1 MGSRPTP
8 GPITSGAPTGVGRK
22 VRLTLARVDPWS
34 VLKLSFLLSVAM
46 GIGLVVGSVL
56 LWTVL
61 DGMHVFNDINST
73 LKEIGGKES
82 TFDIF
87 KIVGLGRV
95 VSLATFISVINVVL
109 IMGLATL
116 GAFLYNL
123 AAGLVG
129 GINVTLSDE

>member
-1 MGSRPTP
+1 MTARAAGPT
-8 GPITSGAPTGVGRK
+8 TSGAAAGTGRK
-22 VRLTLARVDPWS
+22 VRLTLSRVDPWS

-61 DGMHVFNDINST
+61 DGMHVFDDLNKT
-73 LKEIGGKES
+73 LKEIGGKETS

-123 AAGLVG
+123 AASLVG
-129 GINVTLSDE
+129 GLNVTLSDE